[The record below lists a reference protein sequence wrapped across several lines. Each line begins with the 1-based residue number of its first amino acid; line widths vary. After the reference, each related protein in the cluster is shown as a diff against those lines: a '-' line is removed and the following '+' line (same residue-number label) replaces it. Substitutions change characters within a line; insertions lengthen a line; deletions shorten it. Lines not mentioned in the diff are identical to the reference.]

1 MHLSISSR
9 LHYVERGVT
18 WRRVNRF
25 PLYVMED
32 SVLTRS
38 AIALRLDALF
48 HIQDVRRS
56 ETEEEFCTLNE
67 I

>member
-9 LHYVERGVT
+9 LHYMERGLA

-25 PLYVMED
+25 LLYVMED

-48 HIQDVRRS
+48 HIQDERHQ
-56 ETEEEFCTLNE
+56 ETEEGFCTLNE